1 MSRKSL
7 GRGRGEG
14 ENSPHRR
21 ELGARGEELAA
32 AYLKRKGFRIV
43 EVNARC
49 RLGEIDLVAMEGET
63 VVIVEVKSKGGRSHG
78 SPEDMLTV
86 AKQRRLT
93 LLART
98 YLQRRRWLS
107 RPARFDVVAIDW
119 EERAGERIRYY
130 RDAFPATERW

>member
-1 MSRKSL
+1 MMRKSVGS
-7 GRGRGEG
+7 GRRETRKAPG
-14 ENSPHRR
+14 RR
-21 ELGARGEELAA
+21 ELGIRGEEMAA
-32 AYLKRKGFRIV
+32 AYLRRKGFRIV

-78 SPEDMLTV
+78 CPEEMLTA

-98 YLQRRRWLS
+98 YLQHRRWLS

-119 EERAGERIRYY
+119 EGSAGERIRYY
-130 RDAFPATERW
+130 RDAFPASERW

>member
-1 MSRKSL
+1 M
-7 GRGRGEG
+7 
-14 ENSPHRR
+14 
-21 ELGARGEELAA
+21 AA
-32 AYLKRKGFRIV
+32 AYLRRKGFRIV

-49 RLGEIDLVAMEGET
+49 RLGEIDLVATEGET

-78 SPEDMLTV
+78 RPEDMLTA

-98 YLQRRRWLS
+98 YLQRRRWLY

-119 EERAGERIRYY
+119 EGRGGERIRYY
-130 RDAFPATERW
+130 RDAFPASERW

>member
-1 MSRKSL
+1 MGRKSCE
-7 GRGRGEG
+7 RGEG
-14 ENSPHRR
+14 ERKCSIRRR
-21 ELGARGEELAA
+21 ELGVRGEEMAA

-43 EVNARC
+43 EVNVRC

-63 VVIVEVKSKGGRSHG
+63 VVIVEVKSKRGRSHG
-78 SPEDMLTV
+78 SPEDMLTA

-119 EERAGERIRYY
+119 EESGGERIRYY
-130 RDAFPATERW
+130 RDAFPASERW